1 MVGIVY
7 AALPL
12 RRPSQPSP
20 KSALPRSAR
29 EAGSGTVASVSFS
42 PLDIGAL
49 AEAVVVAK
57 LSKVVQLAAGVQ
69 TSGISIQ
76 SNVSIVP
83 TGPNAARNAASPEIA
98 VVVPVPKNFGWG
110 VLSWIVVMC
119 QVSVMVSP
127 SGLE

>member
-1 MVGIVY
+1 
-7 AALPL
+7 
-12 RRPSQPSP
+12 
-20 KSALPRSAR
+20 
-29 EAGSGTVASVSFS
+29 VSFS